1 MSGSW
6 TALAMVDMTT
16 SHEIGRGWTMFTVG
30 GGLSA
35 DRAASTM
42 TRETASGGS
51 QDTTPD
57 GSKGKLP
64 RAMLDL
70 TIAGTQS
77 VVDQPPL
84 FVDPQI

>member
-1 MSGSW
+1 
-6 TALAMVDMTT
+6 
-16 SHEIGRGWTMFTVG
+16 MFAVG

-57 GSKGKLP
+57 GSEGKLP